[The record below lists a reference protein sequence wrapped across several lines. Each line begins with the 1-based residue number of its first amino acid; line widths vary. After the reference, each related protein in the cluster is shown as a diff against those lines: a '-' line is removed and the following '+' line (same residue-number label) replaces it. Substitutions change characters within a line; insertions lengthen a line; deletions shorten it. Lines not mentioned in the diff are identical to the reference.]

1 MQALNSANSGLQ
13 KNNLTLRKKKENEDE
28 NVEGNLENLKFRG
41 EKFKMIFRKNH
52 INNIINSKRFTEIS
66 NNTNN
71 TFTNI
76 SLLSLIQN
84 LPLIN
89 DDLILS
95 QTIDEITKRFHSMIG
110 QESGTKNELTLE
122 ISQILINSLAQ
133 FLTRCVDKNEITVS
147 IIN

>member
-1 MQALNSANSGLQ
+1 MDK

-95 QTIDEITKRFHSMIG
+95 QTIDEITKRFHSIIG
-110 QESGTKNELTLE
+110 QESGIKNELTLE

-133 FLTRCVDKNEITVS
+133 FLTRCVDKNEIIVS

>member
-1 MQALNSANSGLQ
+1 MDK

>member
-1 MQALNSANSGLQ
+1 
-13 KNNLTLRKKKENEDE
+13 
-28 NVEGNLENLKFRG
+28 
-41 EKFKMIFRKNH
+41 MIFRKNH

>member
-1 MQALNSANSGLQ
+1 MDK

-52 INNIINSKRFTEIS
+52 INNIINSTRFTEIS

>member
-1 MQALNSANSGLQ
+1 MDK

-52 INNIINSKRFTEIS
+52 INNMINSKRFTEIS

-95 QTIDEITKRFHSMIG
+95 QTIDEITKRFHSIIG
-110 QESGTKNELTLE
+110 QESGIKNELTLE

-133 FLTRCVDKNEITVS
+133 FLTRCVDKNEFIVS

>member
-1 MQALNSANSGLQ
+1 MDK

-95 QTIDEITKRFHSMIG
+95 HTIDEITKRFHSIIG
-110 QESGTKNELTLE
+110 QESGIKNELTLE

-133 FLTRCVDKNEITVS
+133 FLTRCVDKNEIIVS

>member
-1 MQALNSANSGLQ
+1 MDK

-95 QTIDEITKRFHSMIG
+95 QTIDEITKRFHSIIG
-110 QESGTKNELTLE
+110 QESGIKNELTLE

-133 FLTRCVDKNEITVS
+133 FLARCVDKNEIIVS

>member
-1 MQALNSANSGLQ
+1 MEK

-95 QTIDEITKRFHSMIG
+95 HTIDEITKRFHSIIG
-110 QESGTKNELTLE
+110 QESGIKNELTLE

-133 FLTRCVDKNEITVS
+133 FLTRCVDKNEIIVS